1 MSALSVVI
9 ITRNEEHH
17 IVDCI
22 QSAKLV
28 SDNIIVVDTG
38 SSDNTVMRAAQSGAQ
53 VFSINWEGY
62 GASRNFGARKAKNNW
77 ILALDADERI
87 SKELALSIS
96 NLPLADAHCVYR
108 FQRRNY
114 LGQQEIQFGTLG
126 FETVKRI
133 YNRKYAEWDL
143 TLVHEKLKSNHYTIK
158 KRISGSVVHYGLK
171 SKADY
176 KAKAVVYA
184 QMSAEKYFLQGK
196 KSNLLKRF
204 LSPAFNSV
212 KSYIFQL
219 GFLDGR
225 QGLAIAKIIAYYS
238 WLKYFYLH
246 RLVKEAKH
254 TDLNFSPRTRMESI
268 QYFFR
273 KEIIK

>member
-9 ITRNEEHH
+9 IARNEEHN

-28 SDNIIVVDTG
+28 ADNIIVVDTG
-38 SSDNTVMRAAQSGAQ
+38 SRDSTATLAAQSGAE
-53 VFSINWEGY
+53 VFSIHWQGY
-62 GASRNFGARKAKNNW
+62 GASRNFGAWKAKNNW

-87 SKELALSIS
+87 SEALAVSIS
-96 NLPLADAHCVYR
+96 NLSLADVHCIYA
-108 FQRRNY
+108 FSRRNF
-114 LGQQEIQFGTLG
+114 LGRQRIQFGTPG

-143 TLVHEKLKSNHYTIK
+143 TLVHEKLKAYPCPLK
-158 KRISGSVVHYGLK
+158 KRIAGHIIHYGLK

-196 KSNLLKRF
+196 RASLLKRF
-204 LSPAFNSV
+204 FSPFFNSI

-225 QGLAIAKIIAYYS
+225 RGLAIAGIIAYYS
-238 WLKYFYLH
+238 WLKYFYLR
-246 RLVKEAKH
+246 RLLKETKQS
-254 TDLNFSPRTRMESI
+254 DLDFSLGTRMESI
-268 QYFFR
+268 
-273 KEIIK
+273 